1 MPNAE
6 YKQELDGGF
15 VGFES
20 RTNASML
27 KAQYLQYSQNTRL
40 ERGHANVRKGNK
52 NVTPAD
58 LLEDTPLMSCVYVN
72 KVGVEHIAVVTATR
86 LYIYN
91 PNSNGTTS
99 FYVLPR
105 PVSPSDKGMVFQ
117 AIDHLFI
124 LRGEPQEP
132 RTGSVHLT
140 NGGTTATV
148 TLTSHGFQNATE
160 VIISS
165 IAGHTYANGSY
176 LVANA
181 TTNTFTYTLP
191 QPATNNH
198 TGSVVVQ
205 KGKAP
210 LKWAGSGSVQV
221 VTQGDIEGV
230 DANFP
235 PSEVGMFYGN
245 RVIIKRD
252 RDKIAASDYLDYN
265 MWDLTFGQFT
275 INQGAYDRIIGFTPW
290 ADNEFLIFQ
299 RNGVYRAK
307 IENQQYAVGEGP
319 DTASFIQTL
328 TNAFGAVGP
337 KAIVNAG
344 RFVFFLS
351 DGGVYLL
358 EPQLDLRLINSLE
371 PLSAPIH
378 NIIEGIKRSIS
389 DKAVGIYHNNR
400 LYMAVP
406 LSDAGNDTVIIFNT
420 LNKSWESIDTY
431 PPAIPAEAGFPA
443 IPKFTISNLLEC
455 VVDDQ
460 KRLFCVSS
468 QGIYL
473 MEESTTGDETDA
485 VGITALDALLGATGL
500 PYPNDYGFYL
510 DTQAK
515 RFFTVKGSIRT
526 RKFTYG
532 NSQEKRFASTAVE
545 LSFNGNCAIETKAT
559 VYSPDSVSVL
569 DTFTSSGN
577 EEIIRRVAIGKRG
590 FAADLTINTL
600 DGQPVIKS
608 ISVDATAG
616 GRLTKSEK

>member
-40 ERGHANVRKGNK
+40 ERGHASVRKGNK

-99 FYVLPR
+99 FYILPR

-148 TLTSHGFQNATE
+148 TLTSHGFQNNDE

-165 IAGHTYANGSY
+165 IPHTYANGSY

-191 QPATNNH
+191 QPATHNH

-205 KGKAP
+205 KGKSP

-371 PLSAPIH
+371 PLSAPVH
-378 NIIEGIKRSIS
+378 NIIESIKRSIS

-443 IPKFTISNLLEC
+443 LPKFTISNLLEC

-460 KRLFCVSS
+460 KRLFCVSN

-473 MEESTTGDETDA
+473 MEETTTGDETDA

-510 DTQAK
+510 DTLAK

-545 LSFNGNCAIETKAT
+545 LSFDGNCAIETKAT
-559 VYSPDSVSVL
+559 VYSPDSVSVV

-577 EEIIRRVAIGKRG
+577 EEVIRRVAIGKRG